1 MCMCVCG
8 GGGLIPVY
16 HEVIIL
22 EGVDCIYLAV
32 NRGH

>member
-1 MCMCVCG
+1 MHVCVWR